1 MQPAVFLTFCRALVT
16 FFEVT
21 ITKHFTGFF
30 FFRWHIHL
38 RRLWKNF
45 YFIKLYAE
53 TYETLLLDS
62 HNKQNMGLQKV

>member
-1 MQPAVFLTFCRALVT
+1 MQPAVFLTFFRELVT

-21 ITKHFTGFF
+21 ITKHSTGFF
-30 FFRWHIHL
+30 LRWRIHL
-38 RRLWKNF
+38 RRLWTIF

>member
-1 MQPAVFLTFCRALVT
+1 MRDSREKGAGMRDQDPRFQTLLQ
-16 FFEVT
+16 
-21 ITKHFTGFF
+21 
-30 FFRWHIHL
+30 
-38 RRLWKNF
+38 RLWKNF

>member
-1 MQPAVFLTFCRALVT
+1 MQPAAFLTFVGALVT

-21 ITKHFTGFF
+21 ITKHFTVFF
-30 FFRWHIHL
+30 CRWRIHL

-45 YFIKLYAE
+45 HFIKLYAE

-62 HNKQNMGLQKV
+62 HNKQNMGLQKM